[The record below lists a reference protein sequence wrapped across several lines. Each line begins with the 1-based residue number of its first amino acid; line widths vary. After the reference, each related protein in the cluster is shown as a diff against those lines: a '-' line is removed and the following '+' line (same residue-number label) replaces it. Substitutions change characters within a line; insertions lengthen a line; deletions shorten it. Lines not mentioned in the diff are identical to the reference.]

1 LVFLWRLTSL
11 ACLAC
16 VAAIAATSA
25 GAAPPVLTAS
35 QYRQQ
40 ANAICSDF
48 NAFRFPAEGTFAE
61 RLGALL
67 DKGRTTLTALRK
79 LRPPS
84 SLAPVHAQIL
94 VTDARRIDFLTSLTA
109 QLKAGRLTISQLAAR
124 VAKSPLAAQANAL
137 WKQVGALGCV
147 QY

>member
-1 LVFLWRLTSL
+1 VFPWRLTWL
-11 ACLAC
+11 ACLGC

-25 GAAPPVLTAS
+25 RAAQPILTTS
-35 QYRQQ
+35 EYRQQ
-40 ANAICSDF
+40 ASAICNDF
-48 NAFRFPAEGTFAE
+48 NAFRFPDQGTLAD

-67 DKGRTTLTALRK
+67 DKGRTTLTALRR

-84 SLAPVHAQIL
+84 SLSRLHAQIMD
-94 VTDARRIDFLTSLTA
+94 TDARRIEMLASLTA

-124 VAKSPLAAQANAL
+124 VARSPLAAEANAL
-137 WKQVGALGCV
+137 WKQVGALACV